1 MGLLTLTRKKNECI
15 CIGEDIKIYFTKLN
29 DKQCSVSID
38 APKNLPIHRKEIF
51 DRLSIKGELRS
62 FAK

>member
-15 CIGEDIKIYFTKLN
+15 CIGEDIKIYFTRLS
-29 DKQCSVSID
+29 DRQCSVSID
-38 APKNLPIHRKEIF
+38 APRDLPIHRKEIF
-51 DRLSIKGELRS
+51 DRLISQGEIKS